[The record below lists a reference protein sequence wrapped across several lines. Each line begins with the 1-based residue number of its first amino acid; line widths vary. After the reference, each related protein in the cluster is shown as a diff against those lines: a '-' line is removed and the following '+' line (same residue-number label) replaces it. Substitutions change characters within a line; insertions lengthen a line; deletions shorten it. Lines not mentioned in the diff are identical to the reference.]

1 MMEFI
6 NSIIHCKNFQ
16 VRKLSDT
23 ETSSLGFLPIFS
35 MTLVMSLKKKSII
48 PNILYTHASDWGRE
62 QLKQSIS
69 LKDLINLKIQLALN
83 M

>member
-1 MMEFI
+1 
-6 NSIIHCKNFQ
+6 
-16 VRKLSDT
+16 
-23 ETSSLGFLPIFS
+23 
-35 MTLVMSLKKKSII
+35 MSLKKKSII

-69 LKDLINLKIQLALN
+69 LKDLIDLKIQLALN